1 MNIIRL
7 ATERR
12 VTVAMV
18 TIALVLFGLIGLS
31 RLKVNLLPDLSY
43 PTLTVRTEYIG
54 AAPSEIE
61 NLISEPLEE
70 ALGVV
75 KNLRRIR
82 SVSRTGQSD
91 VILEFSWGTEMDA
104 ASLDVR
110 EKLELIQLPLDVK
123 KPLLLRFDPS
133 TEPILR
139 LALAADSSGENAVA
153 QSELRRYAEEDLKK
167 RLEPIEGVAAVKV
180 SGGLE
185 DEIQVEID
193 QDRLKALGLD
203 VNTVIERLRAEN
215 VNISSGRLDE
225 ASQRYLVRTVNQFA
239 NLEEMGQMLVVVRAG
254 VPVKLHE
261 IATVTQGHKERQAII
276 RNDGQEAVEIAIYKE
291 GDANTVSVAEDV
303 LADVE
308 RLRKEIPAGSTLGT
322 VDDQSIFIKSSIREV
337 VEAAVVG
344 GLLSILVI
352 FLFLGEGWATLVI
365 ALSLPVSIIAT
376 FFFMQQFGIG
386 LNVMSLGGI
395 ALATGM
401 VVDNAIVVLENTRR
415 LRDLGYGVIEAAV
428 KGTSE
433 VGMAITASTFTHIAV
448 FLPLVFVEGI
458 AGQLF
463 SDQALTVTF
472 AMLISLFVAVTL
484 IPMLASLGAPGRTEM
499 LPPEP
504 VATSPRHWLMSN
516 RPRWTAMR
524 IVLAPVWLLITAV
537 RGLFWLTGKAFYW
550 FAVAL
555 RLIGR
560 GLAKLAGWALTPPAR
575 LTMHF
580 FDLTLSAYDRA
591 LPWSL
596 RNPAIVLGV
605 AMLSLVGSLLLVSK
619 LGIELIPEFA
629 QGRLQVDLKLP
640 VGTPLDKTDQVI
652 AQLQKRALTVDGID
666 HVFATAGTGARLDAN
681 PTEAGENV
689 GKLLV
694 SLKPH
699 TPRSEEPR
707 IVGSLREVTDAL
719 PGSEAKFSRPQLFS
733 FETPLE
739 IQISGYDLEQLKS
752 ASGAIANDMRDQ
764 TIFADVKNS
773 QEQGAPEVRIY
784 FDQEKISQLGLTTR
798 QVADQVVRK
807 VRGEVATRY
816 SLRDRKID
824 VLVRATER
832 DRDSV
837 DAVRRLIV
845 NPGSVNP
852 VPLDAVAR
860 IEVTE
865 GPSEIRRIDQERV
878 AVISASLR
886 GDLGA
891 AVKVAQ
897 QIVDRHVLPPGTVAR
912 VAGQSEDLDASFRSL
927 AMALALAVF
936 MVYLVMASQFESLL
950 HPFLILFTIPLAL
963 VGAIVSLWLTGTT
976 LSIIVFIGLIMLVG
990 IVVSNAIVLIDRV
1003 NQLRSE
1009 GMEKRQALSEGGR
1022 TRLRPIIMTTITTL
1036 FGFLPMAIGLGDGAE
1051 LRQPLAITV
1060 IGGLIFSTL
1069 LTLLVI
1075 PVLYD
1080 LVDRR
1085 VSYRR
1090 PIEEPALVGGAPTP

>member
-1 MNIIRL
+1 MNLIRL

-12 VTVAMV
+12 VTIAMV

-43 PTLTVRTEYIG
+43 PTLTVRTEYVG
-54 AAPSEIE
+54 AAPAEIE

-70 ALGVV
+70 TLGVV
-75 KNLRRIR
+75 KNLTRIR

-91 VILEFSWGTEMDA
+91 VILEFAWGTDMDT
-104 ASLDVR
+104 ASMDVR

-133 TEPILR
+133 TEPVLR
-139 LALAADSSGENAVA
+139 LALDTGDSDADQAALT
-153 QSELRRYAEEDLKK
+153 ELRRYAEEDLKK

-193 QDRLKALGLD
+193 QNRLKQLNLD
-203 VNTVIERLRAEN
+203 VNLVIQRLRAEN
-215 VNISSGRLDE
+215 INISSGRLDE
-225 ASQRYLVRTVNQFA
+225 ASQRYLVRTINQFGTLA
-239 NLEEMGQMLVVVRAG
+239 EMGEMIVSATG
-254 VPVKLHE
+254 VPVKLKDV
-261 IATVTQGHKERQAII
+261 ATIVQGHKERQAII
-276 RNDGQEAVEIAIYKE
+276 RSDGREAVEIAIYKE
-291 GDANTVSVAEDV
+291 GDANTVSVAEAVIKGLD
-303 LADVE
+303 
-308 RLRKEIPAGSTLGT
+308 RLKDELPEGARLTT
-322 VDDQSIFIKSSIREV
+322 VDDQSLFIKSSIREV
-337 VEAAVVG
+337 VDAAVIG

-352 FLFLGEGWATLVI
+352 FLFLGEAWATVVI

-401 VVDNAIVVLENTRR
+401 VVDNAIVVLENVRR
-415 LRDLGYGVIEAAV
+415 LRDQGLGVIEAAV

-463 SDQALTVTF
+463 GDQALTVTF
-472 AMLISLFVAVTL
+472 AMIISLFVAVTL
-484 IPMLASLGAPGRTEM
+484 IPMLASLGEKRTTMSYEHP
-499 LPPEP
+499 LP
-504 VATSPRHWLMSN
+504 ATGPRHWLMGN
-516 RPRWTAMR
+516 RPRLDRGRFLLLPLWA
-524 IVLAPVWLLITAV
+524 VLAVLRGVMFALGKLLFGIVW
-537 RGLFWLTGKAFYW
+537 
-550 FAVAL
+550 AL
-555 RLIGR
+555 RRVFRWLG
-560 GLAKLAGWALTPPAR
+560 KLFGVVLNPMAR
-575 LTMHF
+575 FTMAF
-580 FDLTLSAYDRA
+580 FDASLRVYDRL
-591 LPWSL
+591 LPFSL
-596 RNPAIVLGV
+596 RNPALILGTALASLAVAIALVPRLGV
-605 AMLSLVGSLLLVSK
+605 
-619 LGIELIPEFA
+619 ELIPEFA

-640 VGTPLDKTDQVI
+640 VGTPLARTD
-652 AQLQKRALTVDGID
+652 ALVGGLYQHSETVEGID

-681 PTEAGENV
+681 PTESGENI
-689 GKLLV
+689 GKLL
-694 SLKPH
+694 LTLAPH
-699 TPRSEEPR
+699 TPRSAEPA
-707 IVGSLREVTDAL
+707 IVEGLRAYTDAL
-719 PGSEAKFSRPQLFS
+719 PGTEAKFSRPQLFS
-733 FETPLE
+733 FDTPLE
-739 IQISGYDLEQLKS
+739 VEISGYDLDLLKQ
-752 ASGAIANDMRDQ
+752 ASERVTARMRQ
-764 TIFADVKNS
+764 EAIFADVKNS

-784 FDQEKISQLGLTTR
+784 FDQEKIASLGLTTR
-798 QVADQVVRK
+798 QVADQVVQK

-816 SLRDRKID
+816 SFRDRKID
-824 VLVRATER
+824 VLVRATEP

-845 NPGSVNP
+845 NPGSPTP

-860 IEVTE
+860 VEITE
-865 GPSEIRRIDQERV
+865 GPAEIRRIDQERV

-897 QIVDRHVLPPGTVAR
+897 AIVDENLLPPGTTAR
-912 VAGQSEDLDASFRSL
+912 VAGQSEDLDQSFRSL
-927 AMALALAVF
+927 LLALGLAVF

-963 VGAIVSLWLTGTT
+963 VGAVFSLWITGTT

-1003 NQLRSE
+1003 NQLRAH
-1009 GMEKRQALSEGGR
+1009 GMEKRQALAEGAR

-1036 FGFLPMAIGLGDGAE
+1036 FGFLPMALGLGDGAE

-1069 LTLLVI
+1069 LTLVVI

-1080 LVDRR
+1080 VVDRR
-1085 VSYRR
+1085 QVYKQPR
-1090 PIEEPALVGGAPTP
+1090 ALEGAEVGA

>member
-12 VTVAMV
+12 VTIAMV

-43 PTLTVRTEYIG
+43 PTLTVRTEYVG
-54 AAPSEIE
+54 AAPAEIE

-82 SVSRTGQSD
+82 SISRTGQSD
-91 VILEFSWGTEMDA
+91 VILEFAWGTEMDA

-110 EKLELIQLPLDVK
+110 EKLELLQLPLEAK

-139 LALAADSSGENAVA
+139 MALATGKAAESDVVA
-153 QSELRRYAEEDLKK
+153 LTELRRYAEEDLKK
-167 RLEPIEGVAAVKV
+167 QLEPIEGVAAVKI

-193 QDRLKALGLD
+193 QNRLKQLNLD
-203 VNTVIERLRAEN
+203 VGTVISRLRSEN
-215 VNISSGRLDE
+215 INISSGRLDE
-225 ASQRYLVRTVNQFA
+225 ASQRYLVRTINQFA
-239 NLEEMGQMLVVVRAG
+239 TLEEMGELMVTTVDG
-254 VPVKLHE
+254 VPVKLRE
-261 IATVTQGHKERQAII
+261 VATVRQGHKERQAII
-276 RNDGQEAVEIAIYKE
+276 RSDGQEAVEIAVYKE

-303 LADVE
+303 LKAVD
-308 RLRKEIPAGSTLGT
+308 RIRKEIPAGAELTT
-322 VDDQSIFIKSSIREV
+322 VDNQSLFIKSSIREV
-337 VEAAVVG
+337 VDAAVIG

-352 FLFLGEGWATLVI
+352 FLFLGEGWATVVI

-376 FFFMQQFGIG
+376 FFFMQQLGIG

-415 LRDLGYGVIEAAV
+415 LRDEGLGVIEAAV

-484 IPMLASLGAPGRTEM
+484 IPMLASLGEKRERMAPAV
-499 LPPEP
+499 
-504 VATSPRHWLMSN
+504 VAERGPRHWMYTN
-516 RPRWTAMR
+516 RPRLDRGRFLLLPIWA
-524 IVLAPVWLLITAV
+524 VLLVL
-537 RGLFWLTGKAFYW
+537 RGLLWVFGYGLF
-550 FAVAL
+550 FVL
-555 RLIGR
+555 RRLYR
-560 GLAKLAGWALTPPAR
+560 VSMSVLGLLLNPLAR
-575 LTMHF
+575 ITMAF
-580 FDLTLSAYDRA
+580 FDSMLALYDRV

-596 RNPAIVLGV
+596 RNPAVVLGASV
-605 AMLSLVGSLLLVSK
+605 LSLVFSLMLVPR
-619 LGIELIPEFA
+619 LGVELIPEFA

-640 VGTPLDKTDQVI
+640 VGTPLARTDDVV
-652 AQLQKRALTVDGID
+652 AGLQAHGLTIDGID
-666 HVFATAGTGARLDAN
+666 HMFATAGTGARLDAN
-681 PTEAGENV
+681 PTESGENI

-694 SLKPH
+694 TLAPH
-699 TPRSEEPR
+699 TPRAAEPA
-707 IVGSLREVTDAL
+707 IVEGMRQYTDGL
-719 PGSEAKFSRPQLFS
+719 PGTETKFSRPQLFS
-733 FETPLE
+733 FDTPLE
-739 IQISGYDLEQLKS
+739 VEISGYDLDQLKQ
-752 ASGAIANDMRDQ
+752 ASERIATRMRAES
-764 TIFADVKNS
+764 IFADVKNS

-784 FDQEKISQLGLTTR
+784 FDQEKISSLGLTTR
-798 QVADQVVRK
+798 QVADQVVQK

-816 SLRDRKID
+816 SFRDRKID
-824 VLVRATER
+824 VLVRATEP
-832 DRDSV
+832 DRDSI

-845 NPGSVNP
+845 NPGSPSP

-860 IEVTE
+860 VEVTE
-865 GPSEIRRIDQERV
+865 GPAEIRRIDQERV

-886 GDLGA
+886 GDLGT

-897 QIVDRHVLPPGTVAR
+897 GIVDENLLPPGTQAK

-927 AMALALAVF
+927 MLALGLAVF

-1003 NQLRSE
+1003 NQLRSA
-1009 GMEKRQALSEGGR
+1009 GMEKRQALAEGGR

-1036 FGFLPMAIGLGDGAE
+1036 FGFLPMALGIGDGAE

-1060 IGGLIFSTL
+1060 IGGLTFSTL
-1069 LTLLVI
+1069 LTLVVI

-1080 LVDRR
+1080 VVDRR
-1085 VSYRR
+1085 THFTGTRKL
-1090 PIEEPALVGGAPTP
+1090 EAAGADA